1 MNILLS
7 VIIPIYNG
15 APFLDDCI
23 ASITRQHVEHLEI
36 ILVDDGSTD
45 SSPELCDT
53 LAQADPRIKVIHQD
67 NQGQS
72 SARNSALDICQG
84 KYITFADVDD
94 VILENTYLPNLE
106 ILEQDDSLTAVQF
119 PYIYP
124 YNSSSPRKGAGK
136 QPLWEGEED
145 ILAAFMSP
153 LANHAVWNKNFRR
166 TVFDQLRFP
175 VGQKFEDTY
184 IIPDL
189 ARIMP
194 RMYSSGLGAYGYNL
208 QENSTMSSEMTL
220 EKLQDRVLANERIVH
235 AATAYPSLFA
245 SPAFG
250 IYYHCCALLSIGITK
265 RSRNASALT
274 PSYQAALD
282 EFKTVPLPTLLSIW
296 HTKLPT
302 KEKLRLLLIRVTGIS
317 FYLSHL
323 A

>member
-1 MNILLS
+1 M
-7 VIIPIYNG
+7 
-15 APFLDDCI
+15 
-23 ASITRQHVEHLEI
+23 EI

-45 SSPELCDT
+45 ASPELCDAH
-53 LAQADPRIKVIHQD
+53 AQADPRIKVIHQA

-84 KYITFADVDD
+84 KYVTFADVDD

-106 ILEQDDSLTAVQF
+106 LLEQDDSLAAVQF

-124 YNSSSPRKGAGK
+124 YNSSAARKGADS
-136 QPLWEGEED
+136 QTLWEGEED
-145 ILAAFMSP
+145 ILAAFISP
-153 LANHAVWNKNFRR
+153 QANHAIWNKIFRS
-166 TVFDQLRFP
+166 TVFDHLRFP

-220 EKLQDRVLANERIVH
+220 EKLRDRFIAYERIVH
-235 AATAYPSLFA
+235 AVSPYPSLQS
-245 SPAFG
+245 SPQFT
-250 IYYHCCALLSIGITK
+250 IYYHWCTMLTIGITK
-265 RSRNASALT
+265 RSQNDSVLT
-274 PSYQAALD
+274 PSYQIALD
-282 EFKTVPLPTLLSIW
+282 EFKTGPLPALLSIW
-296 HTKLPT
+296 HAPLPA
-302 KEKLRLLLIRVTGIS
+302 KEKLRLLLIRVTGVS